1 MLGRHVILGLAVP
14 IKGLFAEAALHLR
27 WPAAVLRLDVSIET
41 GFSEFFVARHAE
53 VGIPGLFLFVVYFCV
68 R

>member
-14 IKGLFAEAALHLR
+14 IKGLFAVAALHLHR
-27 WPAAVLRLDVSIET
+27 PAAVLAFDVSIET

-53 VGIPGLFLFVVYFCV
+53 VRIPGLFLFVVHFHEG
-68 R
+68 